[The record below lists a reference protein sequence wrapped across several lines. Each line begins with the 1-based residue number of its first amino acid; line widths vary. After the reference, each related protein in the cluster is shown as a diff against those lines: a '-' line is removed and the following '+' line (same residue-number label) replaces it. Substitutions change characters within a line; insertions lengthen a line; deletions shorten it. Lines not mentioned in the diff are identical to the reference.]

1 MKADRR
7 KKRCAVRG
15 KGQHSVLFL
24 CVSGF
29 RFNSCDLALDF
40 HHFFIIQTI
49 RRRSVCFFDKII
61 DIQVKPCMACSQ
73 YKLKII

>member
-7 KKRCAVRG
+7 KERCAVRG
-15 KGQHSVLFL
+15 KGQHSVLF
-24 CVSGF
+24 CVYQAS
-29 RFNSCDLALDF
+29 DLILV
-40 HHFFIIQTI
+40 ISLWISTI

-61 DIQVKPCMACSQ
+61 DIQVKPCMACLQ